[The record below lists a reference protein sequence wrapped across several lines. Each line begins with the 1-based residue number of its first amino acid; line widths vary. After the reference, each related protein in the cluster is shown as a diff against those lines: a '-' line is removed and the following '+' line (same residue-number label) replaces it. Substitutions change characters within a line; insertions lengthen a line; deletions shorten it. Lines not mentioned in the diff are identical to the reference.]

1 MFDWNDSENLNRDV
15 IIDFLRKHATVEWGG
30 YRVNDGSYTHL
41 LQVPEEL
48 ADLICF
54 LREDGLAGGSLLEIG
69 FAEGFTNTILHK
81 IFKFELITAVDLEPS
96 SVSPAFF
103 ASNCKYKPLNFFF
116 GKSMDS
122 RIIKSV
128 NSLGPYDVVFIDA
141 SHEREDVLAD
151 FKNYFNIEKSRYAV
165 FHDIRNPRWPGC
177 GLAWESIKNSF
188 PHLSY
193 REFIGPPRAYS
204 CGIGVLINNISSNL

>member
-15 IIDFLRKHATVEWGG
+15 IIDFLRKHATVDWGG

-103 ASNCKYKPLNFFF
+103 ASNCKYKPLNFF
-116 GKSMDS
+116 
-122 RIIKSV
+122 
-128 NSLGPYDVVFIDA
+128 A
-141 SHEREDVLAD
+141 
-151 FKNYFNIEKSRYAV
+151 
-165 FHDIRNPRWPGC
+165 
-177 GLAWESIKNSF
+177 
-188 PHLSY
+188 
-193 REFIGPPRAYS
+193 
-204 CGIGVLINNISSNL
+204 